1 MRRSCTIIN
10 IIIYILLGRIPQQ
23 FWITTALV
31 LLFAV
36 ANLTQHHGCD
46 NSNDKKYKNC
56 FLNIPLSNKIS
67 LLLDYEHSLVSS

>member
-36 ANLTQHHGCD
+36 ANLTQHHGTIQTI
-46 NSNDKKYKNC
+46 KN
-56 FLNIPLSNKIS
+56 IKI
-67 LLLDYEHSLVSS
+67 VS